1 MSDLG
6 NKAKDAFELMALKR
20 AQRLLQISG
29 ITLVGLLVASFAARG
44 TTKPIII
51 AGAAGAAVSAWLA
64 WRKQGLASATI
75 LLTDLMVMLSTL
87 VWVSGGVHDIAMLGY
102 PAVLVFAALL
112 GSSALFKWLL
122 FLILTY
128 CSYIVVMTVQ
138 GSFQM
143 VFPTMTYS
151 HLVYVNVI
159 FIVTGFSVYLLV
171 RDMQRLM
178 ESLRDENQRVRE
190 REHTIVQLANQ
201 DQLTGLPNR
210 RYAEEYFSDLVRQA
224 KIKDQK
230 LIVYFLD
237 LDNFK
242 PVNDSLGHAAGDILL
257 RDLAKRL
264 SHLAGP
270 DDVLCRFGGD
280 EFIWFKMVHYKN
292 KNHKHIINQAAQDL
306 LDAALQPFYIMENK
320 VDISGSVGIALSPE
334 HGNTFSDLCRAADLA
349 MYHAK
354 TKGRNT
360 FSYYD
365 EELNRVSID
374 KYQMLKRIREGMEQ
388 EEFQVWYQ
396 PKYRLSD
403 RSIIGCEALIRWPQA
418 DGSFIRPDE
427 FIPLAESSGLIAE
440 LGYWVL
446 RRSCLDCATWRSQG
460 FAIPVA
466 VNVSYVQF
474 RDGTL
479 PKLVEQVL
487 AESGL
492 PANFLELE
500 LTESLLINDE
510 DGIQKQLNSLTGM
523 GVTLAIDDFG
533 TGYSNLGYLRRFNAS
548 KLKIDK
554 SFVTALGV
562 SERDEPLV
570 RAMVQMAH
578 SLNLQT
584 IAEGVETD
592 DCAQKLIALG
602 CDIGQGYLWSP
613 AIALDKWL
621 EYLHAHS
628 KKQIVSLAHSQ
639 FR

>member
-6 NKAKDAFELMALKR
+6 RKVKDAFELMALKR

-29 ITLVGLLVASFAARG
+29 VTLIGLLAASIFSRG

-51 AGAAGAAVSAWLA
+51 LGAVGTAVSAWLA
-64 WRKQGLASATI
+64 WRKMGLASATI

-102 PAVLVFAALL
+102 PALLVFAALL
-112 GSSALFKWLL
+112 GNSALFKWLL
-122 FLILTY
+122 FLILSY
-128 CSYIVVMTVQ
+128 CSYIVVLTVQ
-138 GSFQM
+138 GKFEM
-143 VFPTMTYS
+143 VFPPMTYA
-151 HLVYVNVI
+151 HLIYVNVI

-171 RDMQRLM
+171 RDLQRLM
-178 ESLRDENQRVRE
+178 ESLRDENLRVRE

-210 RYAEEYFSDLVRQA
+210 RYAEEYFADLVRQA
-224 KIKDQK
+224 QIKDQK
-230 LIVYFLD
+230 LIVYFFD

-257 RDLAKRL
+257 RELAERL
-264 SHLAGP
+264 RNLAGP

-306 LDAALQPFYIMENK
+306 LDAALQPFSIMENK
-320 VDISGSVGIALSPE
+320 VDISGSVGIALFPE
-334 HGNTFSDLCRAADLA
+334 HGNTFSDICRSADLA
-349 MYHAK
+349 MYNAK

-374 KYQMLKRIREGMEQ
+374 KYQMLKRIREGIEK
-388 EEFQVWYQ
+388 EEFQIWYQ
-396 PKYRLSD
+396 PKFCLND
-403 RSIIGCEALIRWPQA
+403 RSVSGCEALIRWPQA

-446 RRSCLDCATWRSQG
+446 KRACLDCATWRSQG
-460 FAIPVA
+460 YDARVA

-474 RDGTL
+474 RNGTL
-479 PKLVEQVL
+479 PKLVEQTL
-487 AESGL
+487 ADSGL

-500 LTESLLINDE
+500 LTESLLISDE
-510 DGIQKQLNSLTGM
+510 DDIQEQLDRLTGM
-523 GVTLAIDDFG
+523 GVTIAIDDFG

-562 SERDEPLV
+562 SDRDEPLV
-570 RAMVQMAH
+570 RAMIQMAH

-584 IAEGVETD
+584 IAEGVETEE
-592 DCAQKLIALG
+592 CAQKLITLG

-613 AIALDKWL
+613 AIPMDKWL
-621 EYLHAHS
+621 EYLKAHG
-628 KKQIVSLAHSQ
+628 KKQIVSIAHSQ
-639 FR
+639 FS